1 LEFVKPENF
10 CAAPLKPQHCGAL
23 TALGIVD
30 GDLAL
35 PVLPFLYRN
44 AVNLLDRFRPAAA
57 SR

>member
-1 LEFVKPENF
+1 VKLENF